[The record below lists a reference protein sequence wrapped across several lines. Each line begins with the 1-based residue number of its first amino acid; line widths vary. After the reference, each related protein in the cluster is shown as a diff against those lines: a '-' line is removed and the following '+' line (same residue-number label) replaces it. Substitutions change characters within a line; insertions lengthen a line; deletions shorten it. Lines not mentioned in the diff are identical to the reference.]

1 MTLGRL
7 KELQQELNIPD
18 EAVIY
23 VYADHGQDCEMS
35 YGMYVS
41 RSVDVDSPD
50 SMIWEYSNYKKVY
63 DDDALEE
70 YDESGKITAICIE
83 GD

>member
-1 MTLGRL
+1 MTLGEL
-7 KELQQELNIPD
+7 KEKQKKLNIPD

-23 VYADHGQDCEMS
+23 VYADHGQDFELS
-35 YGMYVS
+35 YGLDVS
-41 RSVDVDSPD
+41 RSIDVDCLE
-50 SMIWEYSNYKKVY
+50 SMIWEYSNYKEVY

-70 YDESGKITAICIE
+70 YDVNGKITAICIN

>member
-18 EAVIY
+18 EAMIC
-23 VYADHGQDCEMS
+23 VYADHGQDCELS
-35 YGMYVS
+35 YSLTVS
-41 RSVDVDSPD
+41 RSMDTNCPD
-50 SMIWEYSNYKKVY
+50 SMIWEYSNYKDVY

-70 YDESGKITAICIE
+70 YDVNGKITAICIN

>member
-18 EAVIY
+18 KAVIY
-23 VYADHGQDCEMS
+23 VYADHGQDCEIS
-35 YGMYVS
+35 YGMDVS
-41 RSVDVDSPD
+41 RSTHLESPEM
-50 SMIWEYSNYKKVY
+50 MIWEYSNYKDVY
-63 DDDALEE
+63 DNDALEE
-70 YDESGKITAICIE
+70 YDVDGKITAICIN